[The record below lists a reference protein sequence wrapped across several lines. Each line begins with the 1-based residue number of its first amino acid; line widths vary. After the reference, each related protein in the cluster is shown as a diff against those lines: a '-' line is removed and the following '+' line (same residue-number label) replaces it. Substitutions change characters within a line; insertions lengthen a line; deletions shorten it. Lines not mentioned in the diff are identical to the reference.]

1 MRAAALLLLLGAA
14 GCASLMPSRQQAQLI
29 QQLDREVRALRLQ
42 NEALQAEG
50 GGARG
55 GAPSPIYTE
64 LVQVFAGSEVAVA
77 RDGADVVVNIPAAL
91 LFSGWGLTLRAE
103 SAMTLDLLGT
113 ALKLHPELEI
123 EVVGHMDDTL
133 LPSQVR
139 KQVGTIWELGAIRA
153 AAVTRALIDTYGV
166 EPHRFFI
173 GSRGAAEPIDTTDT
187 AEGRMRNRRVELRLR
202 KAQNR

>member
-1 MRAAALLLLLGAA
+1 MRAAALLLLLAS

-29 QQLDREVRALRLQ
+29 GQLDREVRALRLQ

-50 GGARG
+50 GAARG

-64 LVQVFAGSEVAVA
+64 LVQVFAGSEVTVA
-77 RDGADVVVNIPAAL
+77 REGSDVVVVIPAAL

-113 ALKLHPELEI
+113 ALKLHPELDI

-153 AAVTRALIDTYGV
+153 AAVTRALIDTHGV
-166 EPHRFFI
+166 ESQRFFV
-173 GSRGAAEPIDTTDT
+173 GSRGAAQPIDTTDT
-187 AEGRMRNRRVELRLR
+187 SEGRMRNRRVELRLR

>member
-1 MRAAALLLLLGAA
+1 
-14 GCASLMPSRQQAQLI
+14 
-29 QQLDREVRALRLQ
+29 
-42 NEALQAEG
+42 
-50 GGARG
+50 
-55 GAPSPIYTE
+55 
-64 LVQVFAGSEVAVA
+64 VQVFAGSEVTVA
-77 RDGADVVVNIPAAL
+77 REGGDVVVVIPAAL

-153 AAVTRALIDTYGV
+153 AAVTRALIDTHGV
-166 EPHRFFI
+166 EAQRFFV
-173 GSRGAAEPIDTTDT
+173 GSRGAAQPIDTTDT
-187 AEGRMRNRRVELRLR
+187 SEGRMRNRRVELRLR